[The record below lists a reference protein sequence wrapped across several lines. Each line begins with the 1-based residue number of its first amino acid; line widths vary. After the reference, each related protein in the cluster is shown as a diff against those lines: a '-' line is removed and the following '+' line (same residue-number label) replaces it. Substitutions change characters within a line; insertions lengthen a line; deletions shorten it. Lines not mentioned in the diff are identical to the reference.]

1 MHRLIRIADTMDR
14 AVSRIGGLASWL
26 VLLLVGVTLFDV
38 VTRRFLVLGSTK
50 LQEMEWHLHTGLFM
64 LCLAWGYLKDV
75 HVRVDLVRE
84 RLPPR
89 VKAWIELLGCAGF
102 LLPYTALILFFGF
115 DFVRVSFEQG
125 ESSAAMTGLPY
136 RWAIKSTILAGFAL
150 VFGAGL
156 AVLLRKIVFLFG
168 PASMDLEISDIREP
182 GADERRE
189 LGD

>member
-14 AVSRIGGLASWL
+14 VISRIGGLASWL

-50 LQEMEWHLHTGLFM
+50 LQEMEWHLHTGFFM
-64 LCLAWGYLKDV
+64 LCLGWGYLRDS

-84 RLPPR
+84 KLSPR
-89 VKAWIELLGCAGF
+89 AKAWIELLGCAVF
-102 LLPYTALILFFGF
+102 LLPYTALILYFGF

-136 RWAIKSTILAGFAL
+136 RWIIKSTIIAGFIL
-150 VFGAGL
+150 VLGAGV

-168 PASMDLEISDIREP
+168 PTGLDAEMSTIRGP
-182 GADERRE
+182 GADRQLEP
-189 LGD
+189 GD

>member
-14 AVSRIGGLASWL
+14 VISRIGGLASWL

-50 LQEMEWHLHTGLFM
+50 LQEMEWHLHTAFFM
-64 LCLAWGYLKDV
+64 LCLAWGYLRDS
-75 HVRVDLVRE
+75 HVRVDLLRE
-84 RLPPR
+84 KFSPR
-89 VKAWIELLGCAGF
+89 VKAWVELVGCVVF

-125 ESSAAMTGLPY
+125 EISSAMTGLPY
-136 RWAIKSTILAGFAL
+136 RWIIKSTIIAGFIL
-150 VFGAGL
+150 VLGAGF

-168 PASMDLEISDIREP
+168 PAGLDFEMSTIRRP
-182 GADERRE
+182 GADRQHKP
-189 LGD
+189 GD